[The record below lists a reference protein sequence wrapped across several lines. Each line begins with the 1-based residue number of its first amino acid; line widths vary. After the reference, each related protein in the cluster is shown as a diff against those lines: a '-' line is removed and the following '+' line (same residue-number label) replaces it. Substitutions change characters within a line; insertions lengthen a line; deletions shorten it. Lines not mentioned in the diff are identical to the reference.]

1 MRTPID
7 GARCTI
13 GPTDAASG
21 ARGRSAAVVVALAV
35 ALAGAGCAPV
45 AVLPYVADRPPTVTL
60 PIAQAGIED
69 ARAGFAAVF
78 AAQRRAAGAGAGGTG
93 ADTVSWLNGLG
104 SAAAAPAREGADEAV
119 RALERAFAARAA
131 GTAVLIVPGLFGDC
145 VGDQSLPFGDGVVRD
160 PDRNLTQAYAQY
172 RDLGLRTIRA
182 VPLRGRASSAHNAG
196 RLATE
201 IRAETA
207 RAGVDRVVLVAYS
220 KGVADTLQALT
231 ALERDGGVPKAVSAL
246 VSIAGVVM
254 GTPIADSLEWLYGS
268 ISPHVDPLRC
278 TPSDGHDLGSVT
290 RRERI
295 AWLAANPPPPRVR
308 YYSVVAHAPGDAIA
322 PPLRPF
328 YRQLAAIDPRNDGQ
342 MLASDALLPGSVLLA
357 EARADHWDVALPR
370 DRHPNPLMR
379 ALASGRVYPREAL
392 LRALIKWVVS
402 ATP

>member
-1 MRTPID
+1 MTTPTD
-7 GARCTI
+7 GAPRAI

-21 ARGRSAAVVVALAV
+21 ACGRPAALVLALAV

-45 AVLPYVADRPPTVTL
+45 AVLPYLADRPPTVTL
-60 PIAQAGIED
+60 PLAQAGIED
-69 ARAGFAAVF
+69 ARARFAAVF
-78 AAQRRAAGAGAGGTG
+78 AAELRAAGAGGTG
-93 ADTVSWLNGLG
+93 ADPASWLNGLR
-104 SAAAAPAREGADEAV
+104 SAAAAPARQGADEAV
-119 RALERAFAARAA
+119 RALERAFAARAS
-131 GTAVLIVPGLFGDC
+131 GTAVLVVPGLFGDC

-172 RDLGLRTIRA
+172 GDLGLRAIRA

-196 RLATE
+196 QLATE

-231 ALERDGGVPKAVSAL
+231 ALERDGGVPQGVSAL

-328 YRQLAAIDPRNDGQ
+328 YRQLAAIDPHNDGQ

-379 ALASGRVYPREAL
+379 ALASGRAYPREAL
-392 LRALIKWVVS
+392 LRALIKWVV
-402 ATP
+402 AAVP